1 MQSYNLIDQPWI
13 TCLMKDGSVR
23 EVGIH
28 ECLARAPDIAEITD
42 PSPLIVV
49 SLHRLLL
56 AILHRNFGPEDHAT
70 WGELWGKGHW
80 DTRVVDAYLEEWRDR
95 FDLLHPD
102 RPFYQTPDLPDKLLT
117 SIAKLAH
124 ELASGN
130 NAALFDHSLD
140 HSPSALPLPAAARLL
155 VTQQAYSIGGT
166 YGSEGRGPV
175 CAKSAPL
182 LAGFVCLPRGANL
195 AESLLLSMVRYERGT
210 DFPILSEEGDAP
222 AWESDEIRGPGEVP
236 CRGYLEYLTW
246 QSKRIRLAVHETS
259 AGPEVAYIAITQG
272 WELSVIDASLIRD
285 PMMAWRRVSKPKP
298 NEPPMRAMRIT
309 EERALW
315 RDSRALTAPV
325 TSDQFDRP
333 RVLAELSQR
342 VGRAPLEVD
351 YPVRVDIAGLCS
363 DKAKVNFW
371 RHERF
376 PLPLRYLTDADLAE
390 SLDLSLGAAEDAAQV
405 IRAASWR
412 LATVR
417 LDPTGTRSPDRAEVD
432 RLITGFPAQ
441 RLYWSRLEAPFHQFV
456 LALPTD
462 RDAALAQWRQTLRR
476 TATRSFDEAAAGLEG
491 STDNL
496 RATVAGRAALR
507 SGLRKA
513 LAALDVSD
521 HREETVTH
529 GAI

>member
-56 AILHRNFGPEDHAT
+56 AILHRNFGPENHAT
-70 WGELWGKGHW
+70 WGELWEKGHW

-102 RPFYQTPDLPDKLLT
+102 RPFYQVPATEVEDRKLV
-117 SIAKLAH
+117 
-124 ELASGN
+124 
-130 NAALFDHSLD
+130 
-140 HSPSALPLPAAARLL
+140 PVSALSHYHLSDKTSWFNHQPGDGVCPHTLATAARLL
-155 VTQQAYSIGGT
+155 IMRQAYSFCGWELGKLSDKVT
-166 YGSEGRGPV
+166 
-175 CAKSAPL
+175 PL
-182 LAGFVCLPRGANL
+182 LGRTALMMSGRTL
-195 AESLLLSMVRYERGT
+195 AETLLLNLLRYDPEDAEPVIGT
-210 DFPILSEEGDAP
+210 PEDAP
-222 AWESDEIRGPGEVP
+222 IWEQDLPGRMEERP
-236 CRGYLEYLTW
+236 IRGYLDYLTW
-246 QSKRIRLAVHETS
+246 QNRRIWLEPPS
-259 AGPEVAYIAITQG
+259 
-272 WELSVIDASLIRD
+272 DASYPMVLHAKIDFGVRPTDELAGMD
-285 PMMAWRRVSKPKP
+285 PMLLWQTAKKADGAPYTSP
-298 NEPPMRAMRIT
+298 EPR
-309 EERALW
+309 EDKALW
-315 RDSRALTAPV
+315 RDAHTLLASTEEVRP
-325 TSDQFDRP
+325 P
-333 RVLAELSQR
+333 RVRAWVGSLVARGVVPPEYHASMTGCVHLACRKEK
-342 VGRAPLEVD
+342 
-351 YPVRVDIAGLCS
+351 
-363 DKAKVNFW
+363 KAESW

-405 IRAASWR
+405 ILAASWR

-462 RDAALAQWRQTLRR
+462 RDAALAQWRQTLWR